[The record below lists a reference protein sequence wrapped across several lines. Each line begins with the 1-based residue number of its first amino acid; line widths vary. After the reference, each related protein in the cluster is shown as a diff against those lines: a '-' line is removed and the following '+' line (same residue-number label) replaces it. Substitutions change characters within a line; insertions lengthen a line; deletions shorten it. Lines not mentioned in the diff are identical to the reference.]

1 MRFALVVSLL
11 LAVLLGPVWAQQQ
24 PEDTRTKESYKL
36 DLTYV
41 ETLFK
46 QCRTNLANIVDQ
58 ATEIER
64 QRAMLA
70 EELKVLTAPKQEI
83 KDEAKSE

>member
-1 MRFALVVSLL
+1 MRFALVGSFLL
-11 LAVLLGPVWAQQQ
+11 VAFLGPVWAQQ
-24 PEDTRTKESYKL
+24 PEDKRTKESYKL

-46 QCRTNLANIVDQ
+46 QCRANLADIVDQ
-58 ATEIER
+58 ATEIEK